1 MKNLMSELLARRVPQ
16 FMGLYLAGSWAFVEF
31 LDWAVEQ
38 FVLSPHITSF
48 AFLLLLLLLPSVV
61 MVTWRH
67 GTPGQD
73 SWGRIEAIGI
83 PLNLIFA
90 ATLLYFGFSGKDLG
104 AATTTVVV
112 EDEAG
117 NEIERQVPKQ
127 EFRKKVAIFFFDNES
142 GDEALDWLSYGA
154 ALALQVDPA
163 QQMFVISTSP
173 LDGQE
178 SGMLLD
184 LQEAGFADGVGVPLT
199 LMREIADTRHLECF
213 ERGSFTRSDSGIARE
228 SELYNT
234 RRGKLLDRRTF
245 TGADPLDLIDQMSE
259 QLGRDLDVPAY
270 KIEESPDLPL
280 SELLTDSPR
289 AFELAAVGF
298 HRISAGD
305 MSGSLPFLAIEQLQG
320 ALKIW
325 KDADPEYIPAQEAR
339 ARLVELQA
347 NS

>member
-1 MKNLMSELLARRVPQ
+1 MSELLARRVPQ

-38 FVLSPHITSF
+38 IVLSPHITSF

-61 MVTWRH
+61 MVSWRH

-73 SWGRIEAIGI
+73 SWVRIEAIGI

-127 EFRKKVAIFFFDNES
+127 EFRKKLAIFFFDNES
-142 GDEALDWLSYGA
+142 GDEGLDWLSYGP

-173 LDGQE
+173 LDCQE

-184 LQEAGFADGVGVPLT
+184 LQEAGFADGVGAPMT
-199 LMREIADTRHLECF
+199 LMREIADTRHLE
-213 ERGSFTRSDSGIARE
+213 
-228 SELYNT
+228 
-234 RRGKLLDRRTF
+234 
-245 TGADPLDLIDQMSE
+245 
-259 QLGRDLDVPAY
+259 
-270 KIEESPDLPL
+270 
-280 SELLTDSPR
+280 
-289 AFELAAVGF
+289 
-298 HRISAGD
+298 
-305 MSGSLPFLAIEQLQG
+305 
-320 ALKIW
+320 
-325 KDADPEYIPAQEAR
+325 
-339 ARLVELQA
+339 
-347 NS
+347 